1 MTYIRHLL
9 KAYPVSC
16 FYILMI
22 WILCFATI
30 PSTPARQRHFDRQ
43 MGTHSHVRRHLRH
56 YMARISAPSQHEASA
71 RNAHRIALR
80 QATAELDKAVL
91 PRLDCAHTDERRHRD
106 SAGILH
112 GRTPQR
118 RLARL
123 RSQLNRSD
131 SRCGRRRRNGDAKET
146 PPILKRRHIIRLFV
160 FACFLSFYSYKLMLQ
175 EQTPIEWL

>member
-30 PSTPARQRHFDRQ
+30 PSTPLDNVTLIDKWVHIA
-43 MGTHSHVRRHLRH
+43 MYGGTCATIWL
-56 YMARISAPSQHEASA
+56 RISAPSQHEASA
-71 RNAHRIALR
+71 RNAHSIARR

-131 SRCGRRRRNGDAKET
+131 SRCGSRRRNGDAKET
-146 PPILKRRHIIRLFV
+146 PPILKRRHIIHLFV

>member
-1 MTYIRHLL
+1 MLL
-9 KAYPVSC
+9 YPYDMDSV
-16 FYILMI
+16 FRNDTEY
-22 WILCFATI
+22 A
-30 PSTPARQRHFDRQ
+30 ARQRHFDRQ

-71 RNAHRIALR
+71 RNAHRIARR

-123 RSQLNRSD
+123 CSQLNRSD
-131 SRCGRRRRNGDAKET
+131 SRCGRRHRNGDAKET
-146 PPILKRRHIIRLFV
+146 PPILKRRHIIHLFV
-160 FACFLSFYSYKLMLQ
+160 FAYFSSFYSYKLMLQ